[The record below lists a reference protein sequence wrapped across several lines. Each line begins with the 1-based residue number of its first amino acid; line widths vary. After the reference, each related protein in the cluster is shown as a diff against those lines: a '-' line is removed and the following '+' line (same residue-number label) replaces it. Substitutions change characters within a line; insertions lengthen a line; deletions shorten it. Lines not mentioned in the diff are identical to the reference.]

1 MRFKLLGKSGLRVSE
16 LALGTMTFGED
27 WGWGAS
33 QAVSQQLF
41 DLYANAGGNFID
53 TSVNY
58 TNGTAE
64 KYVGDFI
71 ASDRA
76 HFVVATKYT
85 LSTRPG
91 DPNASGNH
99 RKNMLQSVE
108 KSLKRLKTDY
118 LDLYWLHAWDG
129 LTPVEEIMRAFDDLV
144 RAGKVLYIGISDTP
158 AWVVSQ
164 ANMLADLRGWS
175 RFVALQI
182 RYSLADRAAERDLL
196 PMARALDLAVTPWSV
211 LSAGLLTGK
220 YNSGEAIHGRASTWQ
235 SIPDKPK
242 QIAETVMAVATEA
255 GCTPSQVA
263 LNWVRQ
269 QPGVIIPLLGA
280 TKTTQL
286 QDNLDCLNHTLSP
299 EHVERLNTASA
310 IELGFPHDFLAGDN
324 IRNIVF
330 SGQYNQID
338 KHRPT

>member
-1 MRFKLLGKSGLRVSE
+1 L
-16 LALGTMTFGED
+16 TFGED

-33 QAVSQQLF
+33 KEVSQQLF
-41 DLYANAGGNFID
+41 ELYANAGGNFID
-53 TSVNY
+53 TAVNY

-71 ASDRA
+71 TSDRA

-85 LSTRPG
+85 LSTRSG

-99 RKNMLQSVE
+99 RKNMMQSAE
-108 KSLKRLKTDY
+108 KSLTRLKTDY
-118 LDLYWLHAWDG
+118 IDIYWLHAWDG

-175 RFVALQI
+175 CFVALQT

-196 PMARALDLAVTPWSV
+196 PMARALDLAITPWSV

-220 YNSGEAIHGRASTWQ
+220 YNSGDAAQGRATTWQ

-242 QIAETVMAVATEA
+242 QIAETVMAVAQDA

-280 TKTTQL
+280 TKVAQL
-286 QDNLDCLNHTLSP
+286 QDNLNCLNHTLSP
-299 EHVERLNTASA
+299 EHLERLNTASA

-330 SGQYNQID
+330 SGQYEQID
-338 KHRPT
+338 KHRPG